1 MTSVNTDDLCNTHT
15 HTQNMIFFNGMNY
28 ELKAKIPQL
37 KSVML
42 YISYLR
48 LVE

>member
-1 MTSVNTDDLCNTHT
+1 MTYVTHTHTHT
-15 HTQNMIFFNGMNY
+15 HTQHDFFNGMNY

-42 YISYLR
+42 YISFLR